1 MESFSFYK
9 FLMKNCL
16 QAYAFYRLVAMMG
29 YLSHKASFSFAV
41 QALLGTQA
49 ETIWCYSPH
58 VSNIVND

>member
-16 QAYAFYRLVAMMG
+16 QVHAFYGLVAMMG

-41 QALLGTQA
+41 QALLGT
-49 ETIWCYSPH
+49 
-58 VSNIVND
+58 